1 MLRVLF
7 QMDNVISSLR
17 MPLTKAMQELATI
30 RLTLA
35 SLKADIRE
43 MRDDSRPATT
53 VKGNY

>member
-53 VKGNY
+53 VKGN